1 LLFLVLTVCNGR
13 TKNRDAQRKV
23 IGVMSGA
30 QAKKKPSEEGLK
42 ISARGA

>member
-1 LLFLVLTVCNGR
+1 MLRGKPGTR
-13 TKNRDAQRKV
+13 RKV
-23 IGVMSGA
+23 IDVMSRA